1 MEEHINKEAKTEV
14 MKDIIR
20 GLHTGLSVEEAKN
33 RFEKEIGNI
42 TSTEIAEIE
51 QSLINEGISPDEIK
65 KFCNVHALLFH
76 EALEKEII
84 QETSASHPIYL
95 FKMENREIEKR
106 TGKLKKVLEKT
117 PKSGVPSL
125 KEKVKEIL
133 LDLKGIERHY
143 ERKEQLLFPYLESY
157 GFMGPSKV
165 MWGKDNEVRDFLKTA
180 LAEIDDISTSEAFE
194 SFVEKN
200 LNPLIEE
207 GEGMIFKE
215 ENILFPTSLEKLSPG
230 DWIEILRESGDI
242 GYVYIETPGETE
254 ALMKELGEALS
265 EEPTFQDGVIHL
277 PSGNFQLTEL
287 THMLNALPFDI
298 TFVDKDDTVQYFT
311 EGRDRIFLRTRAII
325 GRKVQNCHP
334 PQSVDVV
341 EQILTSFKDG
351 KKDYVDF
358 WLNLEG
364 KQVYIRYL
372 AIRDKGGKYLGTVEI
387 TQDITEIKTLKGEKR
402 LLDERD

>member
-1 MEEHINKEAKTEV
+1 
-14 MKDIIR
+14 
-20 GLHTGLSVEEAKN
+20 
-33 RFEKEIGNI
+33 
-42 TSTEIAEIE
+42 
-51 QSLINEGISPDEIK
+51 
-65 KFCNVHALLFH
+65 
-76 EALEKEII
+76 
-84 QETSASHPIYL
+84 
-95 FKMENREIEKR
+95 
-106 TGKLKKVLEKT
+106 
-117 PKSGVPSL
+117 
-125 KEKVKEIL
+125 
-133 LDLKGIERHY
+133 
-143 ERKEQLLFPYLESY
+143 
-157 GFMGPSKV
+157 
-165 MWGKDNEVRDFLKTA
+165 MWGKDNEVRDFLKAA
-180 LAEIDDISTSEAFE
+180 LAEIDEITTSEAFE
-194 SFVEKN
+194 SFSEKN
-200 LNPLIEE
+200 LNPLTEE
-207 GEGMIFKE
+207 IEGMIFKE

-230 DWIEILRESGDI
+230 DWIEILRESGDV
-242 GYVYIETPGETE
+242 GYVYIEKPGETE

-287 THMLNALPFDI
+287 TYMLNALPVDI
-298 TFVDKDDTVQYFT
+298 TFVDKDDTVKYFT

-341 EQILTSFKDG
+341 EEILTSFKEG

-387 TQDITEIKTLKGEKR
+387 TQDITEIKTLEGEKR